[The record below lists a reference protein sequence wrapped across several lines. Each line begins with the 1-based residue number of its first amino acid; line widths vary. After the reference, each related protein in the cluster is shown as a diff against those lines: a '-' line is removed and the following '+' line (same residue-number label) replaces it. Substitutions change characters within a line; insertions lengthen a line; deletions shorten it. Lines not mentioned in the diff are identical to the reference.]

1 MKSHHFSSHDQQWVS
16 DSTNPLH
23 CRNLNLMM
31 CWHSMTNRQW
41 VTQPYFCAQKFDQS
55 HLISWPPE
63 SGLHWFISLPG
74 SLIGYVWWLLSHDQQ
89 YVSDKAALFICQ
101 AVSSIMSHPMTNSE
115 WVTLWYLFARHLINP
130 VSSHDQQDVSETALF
145 KSHLIPW
152 PTASEWHYLL
162 FARQS
167 H

>member
-41 VTQPYFCAQKFDQS
+41 VTQPYSCAQKFDQS
-55 HLISWPPE
+55 HLIPWPPE

-74 SLIGYVWWLLSHDQQ
+74 SLINYVWWLLSHDQQ

-101 AVSSIMSHPMTNSE
+101 AVSSIMSHPMTNSM
-115 WVTLWYLFARHLINP
+115 WVTPVYLVAKQSHQ
-130 VSSHDQQDVSETALF
+130 SS
-145 KSHLIPW
+145 LIPW
-152 PTASEWHYLL
+152 PIACEWHC
-162 FARQS
+162 FISFPPRQS
-167 H
+167 DQSCLSNDK